1 MGVPFC
7 GISGGVCCAG
17 NIGLGVRYTVVSV
30 SAKKHNE
37 PERRDERNH
46 DVRRIIAL
54 VVIVAMVVGVCVPFV
69 LAGL

>member
-1 MGVPFC
+1 M
-7 GISGGVCCAG
+7 
-17 NIGLGVRYTVVSV
+17 